1 MSRSLRHA
9 AVVLWTVASLVVSPV
24 FAQAQQSQ
32 TQSASQTQNQ
42 PQDQQAAPP
51 PAPVTAKRL
60 NLGPDYSKGKPFFPN
75 IFAPYTPIKVKEPE
89 LTNTPRVNQLIQDG
103 KLMLSLDDAI
113 ALALENN
120 LDIRVQRYLPWFGEV
135 SLLRTEAGGVLEGVS
150 NAPLLLGSGPASG
163 FDPIIQTQV
172 GWESSANPV
181 VNPFTSGTGT
191 TSLSRLVTN
200 TDFYD
205 VSYSQGFHE
214 GTTLSVNFTN
224 SRISSESPGNIFNP
238 FVQST
243 LTVTVSQP
251 LLKGFGFL
259 PNTRYIIEAKNTLKA
274 NEQQFKLAVINDI
287 SQVEDDYW
295 LLVYDRDFVKVEQ
308 QAVGVSRKL
317 FEDNKKQLEIG
328 TMAPLDVLT
337 AQSELASDEQA
348 LVQAETTKLQ
358 QETKLLNDITKNP
371 LDPSLNGVEIVP
383 TQPLSTPDVVENIAI
398 QDAVKE
404 ALQKRPDI
412 KQFEY
417 TLKNDDIEVRAT
429 KNSLLPSLTVFGQY
443 SSAGVGGNATVDT
456 STIPTGYVSDPS
468 APLVDASGNLLTV
481 GNPTPPGVL
490 AYVGSPIFPTAV
502 KAGGLSNALSSVFA
516 NDFPTYEGGLTMTLP
531 VRNRSAQAD
540 NAQATLAARQ
550 AKIQYQE
557 LENQV
562 FVNVR
567 NALIALTQYR
577 AQVVA
582 TEKAQDLAQ
591 RTLDSEQKKYQL
603 GSSTSYQ
610 VVLRSRDLTTAQANL
625 LLARINL
632 LVAEVAF
639 DQAMGRTLEVNRI
652 EMADALRGKVLG
664 VPNIPGSLDAD
675 EPPARPNPWT
685 PGKK

>member
-9 AVVLWTVASLVVSPV
+9 AVVLWTAASLVVSPV

-32 TQSASQTQNQ
+32 AQAQGQTQSQ
-42 PQDQQAAPP
+42 PQDQSAPP
-51 PAPVTAKRL
+51 PAPITAKRL

-75 IFAPYTPIKVKEPE
+75 IFAPYTPIQVAAPE
-89 LTNTPRVNQLIQDG
+89 LTNTPRLNQLIQDG

-135 SLLRTEAGGVLEGVS
+135 SLLRTKAGGVLEGVS

-163 FDPIIQTQV
+163 FDPIIQTNV
-172 GWESSANPV
+172 GWSSAANPV

-191 TSLSRLVTN
+191 TTLARLVSN
-200 TDFYD
+200 TGFYD
-205 VSYSQGFHE
+205 LSYSQGFHE
-214 GTTLSVNFTN
+214 GTALSVSFNN
-224 SRISSESPGNIFNP
+224 SRFSSESPGNIFNP

-259 PNTRYIIEAKNTLKA
+259 ANTRYIIEAKNTLRA
-274 NEQQFKLAVINDI
+274 NEQQFKLSVINDI

-295 LLVYDRDFVKVEQ
+295 LLVYDRDFVKVEEA
-308 QAVGVSRKL
+308 AVAVSQKL
-317 FEDNKKQLEIG
+317 YGDSKKQLEIG
-328 TMAPLDVLT
+328 TMAPLEVLT
-337 AQSELASDEQA
+337 SESELASDQQA
-348 LVQAETTKLQ
+348 LVQAQTAKLQ

-412 KQFEY
+412 KQQEY
-417 TLKNDDIEVRAT
+417 LLKNDDIEVRAT
-429 KNSLLPSLTVFGQY
+429 KNSLLPSLTAFGQY
-443 SSAGVGGNATVDT
+443 STTGVGGNATVNT
-456 STIPTGYVSDPS
+456 STIPTSYVSDPS
-468 APLVDASGNLLTV
+468 APLVDANGNPITV
-481 GNPTPPGVL
+481 GNPSPPGVL
-490 AYVGSPIFPTAV
+490 AFVGSPVFPTAV
-502 KAGGLSNALSSVFA
+502 KAGGLGNALSSVFA
-516 NDFPTYEGGLTMTLP
+516 NDFPTYEGGLTLTLP

-540 NAQATLAARQ
+540 NAQATLYARQ
-550 AKIQYQE
+550 AKILYQE
-557 LENQV
+557 AENLV

-582 TEKAQDLAQ
+582 TEKARALAQ
-591 RTLDSEQKKYQL
+591 QTLDSEQKKYQL

-610 VVLRSRDLTTAQANL
+610 VVLRSRDLTAAQANL
-625 LLARINL
+625 LLAKINL

-639 DQAMGRTLEVNRI
+639 NQSMGRTLEVNRI
-652 EMADALRGKVLG
+652 EMADAMRGKVSG
-664 VPNIPGSLDAD
+664 VPNIPGALDAD
-675 EPPARPNPWT
+675 EPPAGSNPWA

>member
-9 AVVLWTVASLVVSPV
+9 AMVLWIVASLVVSPV

-32 TQSASQTQNQ
+32 AQSQGQTQSQ
-42 PQDQQAAPP
+42 PQDQEPAPP
-51 PAPVTAKRL
+51 PAPITAKKL
-60 NLGPDYSKGKPFFPN
+60 NLGPDYAKGKPFFPN
-75 IFAPYTPIKVKEPE
+75 IFAPYTPIKVGPPE
-89 LTNTPRVNQLIQDG
+89 LTNTPRLNQLIQDG

-135 SLLRTEAGGVLEGVS
+135 SLLRTESGGVLEGVS
-150 NAPLLLGSGPASG
+150 NAPLLLGSGPSAG
-163 FDPIIQTQV
+163 FDPIVQAQI
-172 GWESSANPV
+172 GWESSANPL

-191 TSLSRLVTN
+191 TTLSRLVTN
-200 TDFYD
+200 TGFYD
-205 VSYSQGFHE
+205 LSYSQGFHQ
-214 GTTLSVNFTN
+214 GASLQVSFSN

-259 PNTRYIIEAKNTLKA
+259 ANTRYIIEAKNTLKA

-295 LLVYDRDFVKVEQ
+295 LLVYDRDFVKVEEA
-308 QAVGVSRKL
+308 AVTVSQKL
-317 FEDNKKQLEIG
+317 YGDSKKQLEIG
-328 TMAPLDVLT
+328 TMAPLEVLT
-337 AQSELASDEQA
+337 AESELASDQQA
-348 LVQAETTKLQ
+348 LVQAQTAKLQ

-417 TLKNDDIEVRAT
+417 VLKNDDIEVRAT
-429 KNSLLPSLTVFGQY
+429 KNSLLPSLTAFGQY
-443 SSAGVGGNATVDT
+443 STTGVGGNATVNT
-456 STIPTGYVSDPS
+456 STTPTGYISDPT

-481 GNPTPPGVL
+481 GNPSPPGVL
-490 AYVGSPIFPTAV
+490 AYVGSPVYPTAI
-502 KAGGLSNALSSVFA
+502 KAGGLGNALSSVFA
-516 NDFPTYEGGLTMTLP
+516 NDFPTYEGGLTLTLP

-582 TEKAQDLAQ
+582 TEKAKDLAQ

-625 LLARINL
+625 LLAKINL

-639 DQAMGRTLEVNRI
+639 DQSMGRTLEVNRI
-652 EMADALRGKVLG
+652 EMADAMRGKVLG
-664 VPNIPGSLDAD
+664 VPNIPGALDAD
-675 EPPARPNPWT
+675 EPPLRSNPWA

>member
-9 AVVLWTVASLVVSPV
+9 AMVLWTVASLVVSPV

-32 TQSASQTQNQ
+32 SQSQSQTQSQ
-42 PQDQQAAPP
+42 PQDQQSAPP

-75 IFAPYTPIKVKEPE
+75 IFAPYTPIKVAAPE
-89 LTNTPRVNQLIQDG
+89 LTNTPRLNQLIQDG

-120 LDIRVQRYLPWFGEV
+120 LDIRVQRFLPWFGEV
-135 SLLRTEAGGVLEGVS
+135 SLLRTKAGGVLEGVG
-150 NAPLLLGSGPASG
+150 NAPLLLGSGPSAG
-163 FDPIIQTQV
+163 FDPIVQAQA
-172 GWESSANPV
+172 GLESAANPV

-191 TSLSRLVTN
+191 TSLARLVTN
-200 TDFYD
+200 TDFYNL
-205 VSYSQGFHE
+205 SYSQGFHE
-214 GTTLSVNFTN
+214 GTALSVSFNN

-287 SQVEDDYW
+287 SLVEDDYW
-295 LLVYDRDFVKVEQ
+295 LLVYDRDSVKVEQ

-317 FEDNKKQLEIG
+317 YEDNKKQLEIG

-371 LDPSLNGVEIVP
+371 LDPALNGVEIVP

-412 KQFEY
+412 KQFEF

-429 KNSLLPSLTVFGQY
+429 KNSLLPSLSLFGQY
-443 SSAGVGGNATVDT
+443 SSAGVGGNALVNT
-456 STIPTGYVSDPS
+456 STIPTAYDPDLA
-468 APLVDASGNLLTV
+468 APLVDANGNLLTA
-481 GNPTPPGVL
+481 GTPAVL
-490 AYVGSPIFPTAV
+490 AYLGSPVYPTAI
-502 KAGGLSNALSSVFA
+502 KTGGLGNALSSVFA
-516 NDFPTYEGGLTMTLP
+516 NDFPTYEGGLTLTLP

-540 NAQATLAARQ
+540 NAQATLTERQ
-550 AKIQYQE
+550 GKIQYQE
-557 LENQV
+557 LQNQV

-603 GSSTSYQ
+603 GSSTSYL
-610 VVLRSRDLTTAQANL
+610 VVQRSRDLTAAQANY

-639 DQAMGRTLEVNRI
+639 NQSMGRTLEVNRI
-652 EMADALRGKVLG
+652 EMADAMRGKVLG
-664 VPNIPGSLDAD
+664 VPNIPGALDAD
-675 EPPARPNPWT
+675 DPPARSNPWA

>member
-9 AVVLWTVASLVVSPV
+9 AMVLWTVASLVVSPV

-32 TQSASQTQNQ
+32 AQSQSQTQSQ
-42 PQDQQAAPP
+42 PQDQQSAPP
-51 PAPVTAKRL
+51 PAPVTAKKL

-75 IFAPYTPIKVKEPE
+75 IFAPYTPLKVAEPE
-89 LTNTPRVNQLIQDG
+89 LANTPRLNQLIQDG

-135 SLLRTEAGGVLEGVS
+135 SLLRTKAGGVLEGVS

-163 FDPIIQTQV
+163 FDPIVQTQV

-200 TDFYD
+200 TGFYD

-214 GTTLSVNFTN
+214 GTALSVSFSN

-259 PNTRYIIEAKNTLKA
+259 ANTRYIIEAKNTLKA

-295 LLVYDRDFVKVEQ
+295 LLVYDRDFVKVEEA
-308 QAVGVSRKL
+308 AVAVSQKL
-317 FEDNKKQLEIG
+317 YGDSKKQLEIG
-328 TMAPLDVLT
+328 TMAPLEVLT
-337 AQSELASDEQA
+337 SESELASDQQA
-348 LVQAETTKLQ
+348 LVQAQTAKLQ

-412 KQFEY
+412 RQFEY
-417 TLKNDDIEVRAT
+417 VLKNDDIEVRAT
-429 KNSLLPSLTVFGQY
+429 KNSLLPSLTAFGQY
-443 SSAGVGGNATVDT
+443 SSAGVGGNATVNT
-456 STIPTGYVSDPS
+456 STIPTAYDPDLA
-468 APLVDASGNLLTV
+468 APLVDADGNLLTA
-481 GNPTPPGVL
+481 GTPAVQ
-490 AYVGSPIFPTAV
+490 AYLGSPVYPTAV
-502 KAGGLSNALSSVFA
+502 KLGGLGNALSSVFA
-516 NDFPTYEGGLTMTLP
+516 NDFPTYEGGVTLTLP

-582 TEKAQDLAQ
+582 TEKARALAQ
-591 RTLDSEQKKYQL
+591 QTLDSEQKKYQL

-610 VVLRSRDLTTAQANL
+610 VVLRSRDLTAAQANL
-625 LLARINL
+625 LLAKINL

-639 DQAMGRTLEVNRI
+639 NQSMGRTLEVNRI
-652 EMADALRGKVLG
+652 EMADAMRGKVSG
-664 VPNIPGSLDAD
+664 VPNIPGALDAD
-675 EPPARPNPWT
+675 EPPERSNPWA

>member
-1 MSRSLRHA
+1 
-9 AVVLWTVASLVVSPV
+9 VVLWTVASLVVSPV
-24 FAQAQQSQ
+24 FAQAQSQSQ
-32 TQSASQTQNQ
+32 TQSQ
-42 PQDQQAAPP
+42 PQDQQSAPP

-75 IFAPYTPIKVKEPE
+75 IFAPYTPIKVGPPE
-89 LTNTPRVNQLIQDG
+89 LANTPRLNQLIQDG

-120 LDIRVQRYLPWFGEV
+120 LDIRVQRFLPWFGEV
-135 SLLRTEAGGVLEGVS
+135 SLLRTQAGGVLEGVS
-150 NAPLLLGSGPASG
+150 NAPLLLGSGPSSG

-172 GWESSANPV
+172 GWESSAQPL
-181 VNPFTSGTGT
+181 VNPFTLGTGT

-200 TDFYD
+200 TGFYD

-214 GTTLSVNFTN
+214 GTALSVSFNN

-251 LLKGFGFL
+251 LLKGFGLL

-317 FEDNKKQLEIG
+317 YEDNKKQLEIG

-429 KNSLLPSLTVFGQY
+429 KNSLLPSLTAFGQY
-443 SSAGVGGNATVDT
+443 STTGVGGNATVNT
-456 STIPTGYVSDPS
+456 STTPTSYVADLS
-468 APLVDASGNLLTV
+468 APLVDANGNLLF
-481 GNPTPPGVL
+481 TPPPAVQE
-490 AYVGSPIFPTAV
+490 YVGSPVYPTAV
-502 KAGGLSNALSSVFA
+502 KAGGLGNAVSSVFA
-516 NDFPTYEGGLTMTLP
+516 NDFPTYEGGLTLTLP

-557 LENQV
+557 LQNQV

-652 EMADALRGKVLG
+652 EMADAMRGKVLG
-664 VPNIPGSLDAD
+664 VPNIPGAPLDAD
-675 EPPARPNPWT
+675 DAPARTNPWT